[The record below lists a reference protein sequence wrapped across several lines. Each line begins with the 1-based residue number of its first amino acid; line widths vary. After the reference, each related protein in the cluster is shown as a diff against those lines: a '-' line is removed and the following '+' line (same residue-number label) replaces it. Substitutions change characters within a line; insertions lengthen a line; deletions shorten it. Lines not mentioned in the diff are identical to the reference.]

1 MRQPTP
7 RPATLTRALAGDPSL
22 ARQVAMVLAGSLLV
36 AASAQVSVP
45 MYPVPMTLQTLAIS
59 LIGLTY
65 GARLAAITLAVYL
78 VQGAL
83 GLPVFAG
90 GAATLPY
97 MMGPTGGF
105 LFGFVAMAFVAGLLA
120 ERGLARGL
128 VGTAFT
134 GLLASIVLYIPG
146 VVWLDAATGLDFTG
160 AIGAGMTPFLL
171 GDAVKIAIAALA
183 VTGAW
188 SALGA
193 RRG

>member
-1 MRQPTP
+1 MAQQ
-7 RPATLTRALAGDPSL
+7 TLLQASTGSK
-22 ARQVAMVLAGSLLV
+22 SLLV
-36 AASAQVSVP
+36 KALAVLGGSAVIALGAQVSVP
-45 MYPVPMTLQTLAIS
+45 MLPVPMTLQTLAV
-59 LIGLTY
+59 LMVGLTAGSRL
-65 GARLAAITLAVYL
+65 GAAAVIAYL
-78 VQGAL
+78 IEGAM
-83 GLPVFAG
+83 GLPVFAN
-90 GAATLPY
+90 GAAGLPVL
-97 MMGPTGGF
+97 MGPTGGF